1 MKKSVKK
8 KKVSK
13 RKLEASIK
21 DYAKNYK
28 SKYRS
33 LNEKDRILT
42 AEDLLKS
49 TRGKYVLGQACAIA
63 YAELRDK
70 EPSNADDI
78 ALLGEKYFGWFYA
91 MSLGKLGISDGR
103 NGDAKG

>member
-28 SKYRS
+28 SKYIT
-33 LNEKDRILT
+33 LNNEQRKDA
-42 AEDLLKS
+42 AEYLIKS

-63 YAELRDK
+63 YAQLRDK

-78 ALLGEKYFGWFYA
+78 ALLGEKYFGLFYA
-91 MSLGKLGISDGR
+91 MTLGNLGISDGR
-103 NGDAKG
+103 NGTAT